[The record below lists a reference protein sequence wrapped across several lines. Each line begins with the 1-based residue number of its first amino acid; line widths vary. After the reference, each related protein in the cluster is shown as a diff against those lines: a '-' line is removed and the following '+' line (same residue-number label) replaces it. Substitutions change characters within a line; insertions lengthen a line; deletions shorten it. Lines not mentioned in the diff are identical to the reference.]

1 MKKEAFSYM
10 KQTTK
15 LTRQSLSN
23 LQFWID
29 EIAIVKVEIDSSNDY
44 KFRVIEKSNLT
55 YEVK

>member
-10 KQTTK
+10 KQATK

-23 LQFWID
+23 LQFCID
-29 EIAIVKVEIDSSNDY
+29 EIAIVNVKIDSFNDY
-44 KFRVIEKSNLT
+44 KFRVMEKSNLT

>member
-10 KQTTK
+10 KQATK
-15 LTRQSLSN
+15 VTRQSLSN
-23 LQFWID
+23 LQFWND
-29 EIAIVKVEIDSSNDY
+29 EIVIVKVEIDSSNDY